1 MREDEYKDLEDQVNK
16 CFEDIGGATLKGSSR
31 DKDMSQIPASPFFID
46 REGKIPF
53 TKGGDSLVVSI
64 IPKFG
69 LGVVVGTTL
78 FKSSVDPDEA
88 LVALS
93 RHAIGDWGDCC
104 VEDRGVNNEAMKGGG
119 RLLST
124 YRTSTGKEFWFITE
138 HDRSVTTGLL
148 PEEY

>member
-1 MREDEYKDLEDQVNK
+1 MKEDEFKDLEHQVNK
-16 CFEDIGGATLKGSSR
+16 CFEDIGGSKLKGSSR

-46 REGKIPF
+46 REGTIPF
-53 TKGGDSLVVSI
+53 TKEGDPLVLSI
-64 IPKFG
+64 VPKFG

-78 FKSSVDPDEA
+78 FKTVVSPDEA

-93 RHAIGDWGDCC
+93 RHAIGDWGDVC
-104 VEDRGVNNEAMKGGG
+104 VEDRQVNNEAMDRGQ

-124 YRTSTGKEFWFITE
+124 YRTSGGKVFWFITE